1 MPVFDSRL
9 RLEDVRGMSK
19 RSRNRKRNLQMAR
32 NRMIKRGVLKL
43 AAVALGVVASQM
55 GYAQLSSNVTVKLS
69 GFNSPRGL
77 KFGPDGLLYVAEGG
91 TGGTASTVGMCTQ
104 VIPPVGPYI
113 GGFTARISKID
124 TAGRRQTVVDTLPS
138 STGG

>member
-1 MPVFDSRL
+1 MAKGEKKL
-9 RLEDVRGMSK
+9 IT
-19 RSRNRKRNLQMAR
+19 RS
-32 NRMIKRGVLKL
+32 VLKL
-43 AAVALGVVASQM
+43 AAVALGMVAPQI

-104 VIPPVGPYI
+104 VVPPIGPYT
-113 GGFTARISKID
+113 GGFTARISKIYS
-124 TAGRRQTVVDTLPS
+124 GGGRQTVVDGLTS
-138 STGG
+138 STGGGASQGVADIAFIGAILYALISGAGC